1 MLRIDPRVAQAS
13 KVVRILQTANS
24 EKDARVFDERPQPS
38 EPGAELMVHR
48 ARRTLF
54 VYAICLAAWAVVGVM
69 YVGRD
74 VVRRLYWDI
83 PDVWQETW
91 FWSVRVF
98 ISAAL
103 TPLILWLGRRWP
115 LERRVW
121 PRRAAM
127 HLLFGAAFA
136 LVRAALELLV
146 HLPLNAPL
154 GLDLEWA
161 HSIDNA
167 IAVVLIF
174 GFHEGVLAYWV
185 ILSVQSA
192 YRYYEKYQ
200 ERARE
205 ALKLELHASK
215 LELHAS
221 ELKSQIVQAQL
232 GALKMQ
238 LQPHFLFNTLN
249 AIVALV
255 RQAKPV
261 QAEEA
266 LTLFSDLLRAVLDD
280 RDAQEVPL
288 NRELEYVRLYLSI
301 ERIRFS
307 DRLRTHISAGPDVL
321 TAAVPHLGLQPLV
334 ENALRHG
341 IAHRAAGGEI
351 SVSACRE
358 QEMLHIT
365 ITNDGVTAS
374 WPRAHSGFGM
384 GIANLRARLQQL
396 YGGQAALRTAF
407 GDGDK
412 NSVEIILPYR
422 PLASSAED
430 DLLLGEFVN
439 ERAR

>member
-1 MLRIDPRVAQAS
+1 MAARCAS
-13 KVVRILQTANS
+13 NEGPAYTADCS
-24 EKDARVFDERPQPS
+24 LGKDAHVFDERAQPS
-38 EPGAELMVHR
+38 EPIADYMVHR
-48 ARRTLF
+48 ARRVLII
-54 VYAICLAAWAVVGVM
+54 YAICLAAWTVVGVM
-69 YVGRD
+69 YLGRD

-83 PDVWQETW
+83 PAPWQEVW
-91 FWSVRVF
+91 FWSVRV
-98 ISAAL
+98 IVSAAL

-115 LERRVW
+115 LERRTW
-121 PRRAAM
+121 PRRVGL
-127 HLLFGAAFA
+127 HLLFGAGFA
-136 LVRAALELLV
+136 LTRAALQLAVLIPLNAALEL
-146 HLPLNAPL
+146 
-154 GLDLEWA
+154 GLEWTQ
-161 HSIDNA
+161 SIDNA

-174 GFHEGVLAYWV
+174 GFHEDVLAYWV

-192 YRYYEKYQ
+192 YRYHEKYQ

-205 ALKLELHASK
+205 ALKLDLRASK

-221 ELKSQIVQAQL
+221 ELRAQVVQAQL

-255 RQAKPV
+255 RQAKPL
-261 QAEEA
+261 QAEQA

-301 ERIRFS
+301 EQIRFS
-307 DRLRTHISAGPDVL
+307 DRLRTSISAGPDVL

-341 IAHRAAGGEI
+341 IAHRAAGGDI
-351 SVSACRE
+351 SVRAWRA

-365 ITNDGVTAS
+365 ISNDGVARS
-374 WPRAHSGFGM
+374 SSRAQGGFGM

-396 YGGQAALRTAF
+396 YGGQAELRTSF

-412 NSVEIILPYR
+412 ALVELILPYR

-430 DLLLGEFVN
+430 ELLIGEFVN

>member
-1 MLRIDPRVAQAS
+1 M
-13 KVVRILQTANS
+13 
-24 EKDARVFDERPQPS
+24 FDERPQLS
-38 EPGAELMVHR
+38 DVSADGMMRR
-48 ARRTLF
+48 ARLRRALLI
-54 VYAICLAAWAVVGVM
+54 YAICLAAWIVVGVM
-69 YVGRD
+69 YVGSD
-74 VVRRLYWDI
+74 VARRLYWNI
-83 PDVWQETW
+83 PNLWDETW
-91 FWSVRVF
+91 FWSVRVI

-103 TPLILWLGRRWP
+103 TPLILWLGQRWP
-115 LERRVW
+115 LERRAW
-121 PRRAAM
+121 PRRVAL
-127 HLLFGAAFA
+127 HLLFGAGFA
-136 LVRAALELLV
+136 LLRAALELLV
-146 HLPLNAPL
+146 HIPANEAL
-154 GLDLEWA
+154 GLDRAWMQQ
-161 HSIDNA
+161 IDNA

-221 ELKSQIVQAQL
+221 ELRAQIVQAKL

-255 RQAKPV
+255 RQQQGL

-280 RDAQEVPL
+280 RDAQEVSL

-301 ERIRFS
+301 EQIRFS
-307 DRLRTHISAGPDVL
+307 DRLRARVSAEPDVL

-351 SVSACRE
+351 SVHARRR
-358 QEMLHIT
+358 QDMLHIT
-365 ITNDGVTAS
+365 IINDGAAAPRTA
-374 WPRAHSGFGM
+374 AQDGFGL
-384 GIANLRARLQQL
+384 GITNLRARLQQL
-396 YGGQAALRTAF
+396 YAGYAELRIAF
-407 GDGDK
+407 GDDDK
-412 NSVEIILPYR
+412 TSVTLILPYR
-422 PLASSAED
+422 QLASNAKDE
-430 DLLLGEFVN
+430 LLLGEFVD
-439 ERAR
+439 ERAG